1 MALKKRKDNSQN
13 RTKCLQMIHKELV
26 SKIYMELLK
35 VNTKNPPNNPIKKW
49 AKDWNR
55 HFSKEDTQM
64 ANRHEEM
71 LSVTDWST

>member
-1 MALKKRKDNSQN
+1 MKIQPPEWENIFTDTFDMGVL
-13 RTKCLQMIHKELV
+13 